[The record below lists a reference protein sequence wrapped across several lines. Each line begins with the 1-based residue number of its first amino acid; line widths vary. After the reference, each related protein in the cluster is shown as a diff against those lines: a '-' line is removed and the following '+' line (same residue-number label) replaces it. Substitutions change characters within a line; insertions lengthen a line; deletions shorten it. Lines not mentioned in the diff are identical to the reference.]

1 MDKQFRQTAL
11 NIAIKSFLICGAISH
26 TAFAQEQPSNTDLSV
41 LPTITVKADTQD
53 EKTEGS
59 GSYKANSSRSSSKL
73 KLSLKETPQSVSVV
87 TREQI
92 EQRGLTILD
101 DVLAATP
108 GVTAT
113 KNDSERSNYYSRGF
127 AISNRQI
134 DGMPVGDNAPR
145 FDSFFFDRIE
155 VVKGASGLTGSTG
168 SPSATINMVR
178 KRPEKEFKGNVSST
192 YGSWDNTR
200 VEADVSIP
208 LTQDGSV
215 RSRFMAAYTDK
226 ESYMDRYKLKST
238 AAMGIISA
246 DLTANT
252 TASVGF
258 QYQDNDP
265 KGSTWGTVPYFN
277 ADGSKANFSRNFS
290 LAADWSS
297 IANTDKTVFADIE
310 HTFANDWLVK
320 AAIAH
325 STSDNSWIVAY
336 GGSGFPDPSTGKGL
350 SLWSMVSPYAESK
363 KLNIDFYATGPFQL
377 LNRQHDLIIGYSGF
391 KSESTSLGVKTDL
404 NNSPPPYPTAI
415 PDYREW
421 TGNIKKPSYE
431 KNGAGSTNTTELY
444 GVYSTLRLNLADPLK
459 LILGARY
466 SSYDYKV
473 DKWDPNA
480 AVSPTKPRN
489 FDQLIPYAGIL
500 YDLNDTYTAYT
511 SYTKVFNPSTRR
523 DRFGDYLDPEMG
535 STSELGIKADLLDG
549 KLLTSAALF
558 WSDVKDLAVED
569 VEYREGVKNGTIAKV
584 DEMDTAYM
592 STGKGLKVNGFE
604 LEAIGKLQENWNLS
618 FGYTYVNS
626 VSSANANA
634 LSNIPQNQVK
644 LFSSYTLPENLWS
657 GSEKL
662 TIGGGVNWQSEISQK
677 WGGAP
682 ANAYNGGVVTQK
694 AYYLA
699 NAFASYKLSDEL
711 TASLNINNLFDEK
724 YYLNVGF
731 YNGVYWGEPRNVTL
745 TLRAK
750 F

>member
-1 MDKQFRQTAL
+1 MDKQLRQTAL

-200 VEADVSIP
+200 VEADISIP

-258 QYQDNDP
+258 QYQDNAP

-290 LAADWSS
+290 LSADWSS

-363 KLNIDFYATGPFQL
+363 KLNIDFYATGPFQF

-391 KSESTSLGVKTDL
+391 KSENTSLSV
-404 NNSPPPYPTAI
+404 NSKIAYPAAI

-421 TGNIKKPSYE
+421 TGNIPKPTYE

-444 GVYSTLRLNLADPLK
+444 GLYSTLRLNLADPLK

-480 AVSPTKPRN
+480 AVSPTKPRD

-500 YDLNDTYTAYT
+500 YDINDTYTAYT
-511 SYTKVFNPSTRR
+511 SYTKVFNPATRR

-592 STGKGLKVNGFE
+592 STGKGLKVDGFE

-731 YNGVYWGEPRNVTL
+731 YNGVYWGEPRNVTF